1 MKYYILDTS
10 VLIYDPDAIYSFEEN
25 KVIIPFT
32 VLEELDGLKLR
43 TDNVGF
49 SARRAIR
56 NIDKSLSDLLILP
69 CPDSVTK
76 DDSILKAS
84 MVFKEEPKVFV
95 TKDISLKI
103 RAIAYGLKVE
113 DYKTV
118 MVLDSPILNGE
129 YIIEDYVIAEALAKD
144 EEVKVDFPENSY
156 LVYKGNS
163 WSFLVY
169 VDGNSCLNKF
179 YNADTVFGLRLRNVK
194 QKFLANAILR
204 DDIEVVFTIG
214 RAGTG
219 KTLIS
224 LAASLDLVLEQQKFD
239 KIVIVKPVVPVDSG
253 IGFLPGDQSEKM
265 FPWIQPIYDNLKVM
279 FKANE
284 YNSEVVSSVIEVQ
297 PLSFIRGR
305 SFNNSI
311 LLIEEAQ
318 NMTPRE
324 IKTVMSRV
332 GENSK
337 LILGGDIEQI
347 DVPFLSKYDN
357 GLIVA
362 ANRFLESAEARKS
375 SAIITLDKT
384 ERGHIADLASL
395 L

>member
-1 MKYYILDTS
+1 MKHYILDTS
-10 VLIYDPDAIYSFEEN
+10 VLIYDPDAIYFFEDN
-25 KVIIPFT
+25 QVIIPFT

-49 SARRAIR
+49 SARKAIR
-56 NIDKSLSDLLILP
+56 NIDKDLDNLLILP
-69 CPDSVTK
+69 CLESAVK

-84 MVFKEEPKVFV
+84 VLFKKEPKIFV

-103 RAIAYGLKVE
+103 RAISYGLKVE
-113 DYKTV
+113 DYKTI
-118 MVLDSPILNGE
+118 MVLDSPILNGD
-129 YIIEDYVIAEALAKD
+129 YIIEDPSVVDSLARD

-156 LVYKGNS
+156 LVYKGAY
-163 WSFLVY
+163 SFLVY
-169 VDGNSCLNKF
+169 VDGNSCLRKF
-179 YNADTVFGLRLRNVK
+179 YNVDTVFGLRLRNVK

-204 DDIEVVFTIG
+204 DDIEVIFTIG

-239 KIVIVKPVVPVDSG
+239 KVVVVKPVVPVDSG

-279 FKANE
+279 FKTKE

-324 IKTVMSRV
+324 VKTVMSRV

-362 ANRFLESAEARKS
+362 ANRFLESEEARKC